1 MSFSLMEDK
10 CPTTWTL
17 EKGLFTVKPF
27 TKRRDIMEANLRSI
41 ALSVTAVLFHHTV
54 NKFYICL
61 KMELD
66 YLNSMLG
73 GGLIIGADK
82 YCHL

>member
-1 MSFSLMEDK
+1 
-10 CPTTWTL
+10 
-17 EKGLFTVKPF
+17 
-27 TKRRDIMEANLRSI
+27 MEANLRSI

-54 NKFYICL
+54 NKFYICW

-73 GGLIIGADK
+73 GGLIMGADK